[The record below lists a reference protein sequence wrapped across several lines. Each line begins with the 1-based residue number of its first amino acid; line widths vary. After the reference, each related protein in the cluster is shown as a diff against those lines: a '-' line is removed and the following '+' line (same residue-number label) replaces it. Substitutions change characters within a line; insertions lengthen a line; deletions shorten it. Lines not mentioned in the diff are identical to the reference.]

1 MISRDPSV
9 ADLCRVVITPL
20 FCRPRHFFFYLAP
33 HYAVGQTSLASPL
46 LTFVNLAALRRYD
59 LDVDAELGSD
69 CDALAV
75 LRAPV
80 RGALSHS
87 EVVGDRVASMS
98 SSHAEPVPVAYP
110 SLVSAESA
118 GACVN
123 QCRSRNDHCSAF
135 ATQSTLDGAAVSHP

>member
-1 MISRDPSV
+1 MSVHIAGTLATTRLVPHPDNRISDAFLDRNDIFFVRAPQSLCVTVTTATSV
-9 ADLCRVVITPL
+9 RASLTVFTLLRAD
-20 FCRPRHFFFYLAP
+20 
-33 HYAVGQTSLASPL
+33 
-46 LTFVNLAALRRYD
+46 D
-59 LDVDAELGSD
+59 LDVDAELGSN

-80 RGALSHS
+80 RGALLHS
-87 EVVGDRVASMS
+87 EVVGGRVASMS
-98 SSHAEPVPVAYP
+98 SSHAEPVPVTYP

-135 ATQSTLDGAAVSHP
+135 AT